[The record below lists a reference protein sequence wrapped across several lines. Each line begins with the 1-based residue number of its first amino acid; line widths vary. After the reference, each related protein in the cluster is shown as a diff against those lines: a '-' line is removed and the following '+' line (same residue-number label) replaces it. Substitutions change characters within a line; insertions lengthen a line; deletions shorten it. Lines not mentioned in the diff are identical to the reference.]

1 MGLAP
6 LRIRFI
12 HRVLSIPPYTE
23 NLKVVVQEVSV
34 ERRQL
39 PFRPIHGGI
48 DAFTNELLRE
58 YIGGSCLVPSDG

>member
-1 MGLAP
+1 MSLAP

-12 HRVLSIPPYTE
+12 HRVLSRPAYSE

-34 ERRQL
+34 ERRQV
-39 PFRPIHGGI
+39 PFRPIHGGL
-48 DAFTNELLRE
+48 DAFTNELLPE

>member
-1 MGLAP
+1 MSLAP

-12 HRVLSIPPYTE
+12 HRVLSRLAYSE

-39 PFRPIHGGI
+39 TFRPIYGGL
-48 DAFTNELLRE
+48 DAFTNELLLE

>member
-1 MGLAP
+1 LSRLAY
-6 LRIRFI
+6 
-12 HRVLSIPPYTE
+12 SE

-39 PFRPIHGGI
+39 TFRPIYGGL
-48 DAFTNELLRE
+48 DAFTNELLLE